1 MKRTKQWSLHHFFYY
16 LLAVA
21 LTVTACKKGDPGPQ
35 GEKGDKGDTGATGA
49 NGQTGTKGETGTA
62 NVMYS
67 DWLDLGYSL
76 DQASGIYFTQ
86 IDEAKLTDQFLT
98 TGEVKVYINLG
109 SQAEKIVSVLP
120 YRSGNAQI
128 TPFFIEGLIELD
140 ANVNASTATDPS
152 TGAKFRQY
160 RYILIPG
167 GAHVR
172 RETKVDWNNYS
183 EVKAYLGLKD

>member
-1 MKRTKQWSLHHFFYY
+1 MKRTKQWGLHHVFYY
-16 LLAVA
+16 MLAVA

-35 GEKGDKGDTGATGA
+35 GEKGDKGDTGGTGA
-49 NGQTGTKGETGTA
+49 NGQTGGKGDPGTA

-86 IDEAKLTDQFLT
+86 IDEPRLTDELLT

-109 SQAEKIVSVLP
+109 SAAEKVVSVLP
-120 YRSGNAQI
+120 YRSGTAQI
-128 TPFFIEGLIELD
+128 TPFFLDQLIELD
-140 ANVNASTATDPS
+140 ATVNASTVTDPT
-152 TGAKFRQY
+152 TGTKFRQY
-160 RYILIPG
+160 RYVIIPG
-167 GAHVR
+167 GVNIRA
-172 RETKVDWNNYS
+172 EKKVDWNNYS

>member
-1 MKRTKQWSLHHFFYY
+1 MKRTKQWSLHHVLYY
-16 LLAVA
+16 MLAVA

-35 GEKGDKGDTGATGA
+35 GEKGDKGDTGATG
-49 NGQTGTKGETGTA
+49 NTGQTGGKGDPGTA

-67 DWLDLGYSL
+67 DWLDLGFSL

-86 IDEAKLTDQFLT
+86 IDEPRLTDELLT

-109 SQAEKIVSVLP
+109 SAAEKVVSVLP

-128 TPFFIEGLIELD
+128 TPFFLDQLIELD
-140 ANVNASTATDPS
+140 ANVNASTVTDQT

-160 RYILIPG
+160 RYVIIPG
-167 GAHVR
+167 GVNIRA
-172 RETKVDWNNYS
+172 EKKVDWNNYS

>member
-16 LLAVA
+16 MLAAA
-21 LTVTACKKGDPGPQ
+21 LTITACKKGDTGPQ
-35 GEKGDKGDTGATGA
+35 GEKGDKGDKGEAGATG
-49 NGQTGTKGETGTA
+49 QTGSKGDPGTA

-67 DWLDLGYSL
+67 DWLDLGFQL
-76 DQASGIYFTQ
+76 DQPSGVYFTL
-86 IDEAKLTDQFLT
+86 IDEPKLTDEFLS

-109 SQAEKIVSVLP
+109 TPAEKVVSVLP

-128 TPFFIEGLIELD
+128 TPFYLEGVIELD
-140 ANVNASTATDPS
+140 ANVNASTATDPA
-152 TGAKFRQY
+152 TGEKFRQY
-160 RYILIPG
+160 RYVMIPG

-172 RETKVDWNNYS
+172 AEKKINWDNYE

>member
-1 MKRTKQWSLHHFFYY
+1 MKRTKQWSLHHVLYY
-16 LLAVA
+16 MLAVA

-49 NGQTGTKGETGTA
+49 TGQTGS
-62 NVMYS
+62 N
-67 DWLDLGYSL
+67 WLDLGYSL

-86 IDEAKLTDQFLT
+86 IDEPRLTDEFLT

-109 SQAEKIVSVLP
+109 STTEKVVSVLP

-128 TPFFIEGLIELD
+128 TPFFLDEMIELD
-140 ANVNASTATDPS
+140 ANVNASTATDPA

-160 RYILIPG
+160 RYVLIPG
-167 GAHVR
+167 GVNIRA
-172 RETKVDWNNYS
+172 EKKVDWNNYS

>member
-1 MKRTKQWSLHHFFYY
+1 MKRTNQWGLHHFFYY
-16 LLAVA
+16 MLAVA
-21 LTVTACKKGDPGPQ
+21 LTLTACKKGDPGPQ

-49 NGQTGTKGETGTA
+49 TGATGSKGDPGTA
-62 NVMYS
+62 NVLYS
-67 DWLDLGYSL
+67 GWLDLGYSL

-86 IDEAKLTDQFLT
+86 IEEDRLTDQFLS

-109 SQAEKIVSVLP
+109 SQAEKVVSVLP

-128 TPFFIEGLIELD
+128 TPFFAEGVIELD
-140 ANVNASTATDPS
+140 ATVNASTATDPA

-167 GAHVR
+167 GSNIR
-172 RETKVDWNNYS
+172 RDTKVDWNNYS
-183 EVKAYLGLKD
+183 QVKAYLGLKD

>member
-1 MKRTKQWSLHHFFYY
+1 MKRTNQWSLHHFFYY
-16 LLAVA
+16 MLAVA

-35 GEKGDKGDTGATGA
+35 GEKGDKGDPGATGA
-49 NGQTGTKGETGTA
+49 PGATGTKGDPGTA

-67 DWLDLGYSL
+67 DWIDLAYSL

-86 IDEAKLTDQFLT
+86 IDETRLTDEMLT

-109 SQAEKIVSVLP
+109 SAAEKAVAALP

-128 TPFFIEGLIELD
+128 TPFFLDQLIEIHST
-140 ANVNASTATDPS
+140 VNASTATDPT
-152 TGAKFRQY
+152 TGVKFRQY
-160 RYILIPG
+160 RYVIIPG
-167 GAHVR
+167 GVNIRA
-172 RETKVDWNNYS
+172 EKKVDWNNYA

>member
-1 MKRTKQWSLHHFFYY
+1 MKRTKQWSLHHFLYY

-35 GEKGDKGDTGATGA
+35 GEKGDKGDTGGTG
-49 NGQTGTKGETGTA
+49 GKGDPGTA

-86 IDEAKLTDQFLT
+86 IDEPRLTDELLT

-109 SQAEKIVSVLP
+109 SAAEKVVSVLP
-120 YRSGNAQI
+120 YRSGTAQI
-128 TPFFIEGLIELD
+128 TPFFLDQLIELD
-140 ANVNASTATDPS
+140 ANVNASTATDPA
-152 TGAKFRQY
+152 TGTKFRQY
-160 RYILIPG
+160 RYVIIPG
-167 GAHVR
+167 GVNIRA
-172 RETKVDWNNYS
+172 EKKVDWNNYS

>member
-1 MKRTKQWSLHHFFYY
+1 MKRTKQCGLHHFFYY
-16 LLAVA
+16 MLAVA

-49 NGQTGTKGETGTA
+49 TGATGTKGEPGTA

-86 IDEAKLTDQFLT
+86 IDEPRLTDEFLT

-109 SQAEKIVSVLP
+109 SAAEKVVSILP

-128 TPFFIEGLIELD
+128 TPFFLDKLIELD
-140 ANVNASTATDPS
+140 ANVNASTVTDQT
-152 TGAKFRQY
+152 TGAKLRQY

-167 GAHVR
+167 GVNIRA
-172 RETKVDWNNYS
+172 EKKVDWNNYA